1 MFTRGENMSRIIYM
15 EKTYTVTA
23 GSTLADILFR
33 RSGEKQVYLH
43 YLNISTDAN
52 TYKADV
58 YFDGYKFIPTQSASS
73 SFAVGK
79 NLLFDKVEINDSISI
94 SITASSSASATVAIH
109 AYIEVSD

>member
-1 MFTRGENMSRIIYM
+1 MSRIIYT

-23 GSTLADILFR
+23 GSTLVDIPFR
-33 RSGEKQVYLH
+33 RSGEKQTFLH

-58 YFDGYKFIPTQSASS
+58 YLDGYKFIPTQAASS

-79 NLLFDKVEINDSISI
+79 SMLFDKVEIRDSISI
-94 SITASSSASATVAIH
+94 SITASSSASATVSIY

>member
-1 MFTRGENMSRIIYM
+1 MSRIIYM

-33 RSGEKQVYLH
+33 RSGEKQTFLH
-43 YLNISTDAN
+43 YLSITTDAN
-52 TYKADV
+52 TYKANV
-58 YFDGYKFIPTQSASS
+58 YLDGYKFIPTQSASS